1 MSYLVVL
8 REHAGRGPVQHRR
21 GLPAWG
27 GSVRPGVVCAL
38 VLTAAAIGYSGAAY
52 ASGSVL
58 YGRIDLGLRNMKDVK
73 AGARSSDLH
82 MDDSSRGRFG
92 IKGEEDLGNGL
103 KVFFQFENRFYGYSG
118 EQDGE
123 QLWKDKAWL
132 GLEKE
137 GVGSLRM
144 GRMSSPIN
152 DRGANGRF
160 EAFDGNT
167 LAGMGGR
174 GAAQVTKWDNTLA
187 LRSAYFGGFSASAA
201 YSFREGQDQK
211 DAYGVSMEYMNQ
223 GWTVAVSWQQ
233 DTSEAKGGTPADH
246 WQTAALAAVYKTDA
260 YRLYGIAAHSWD
272 IGVTDKG
279 RARTYTVGFGIPMGP
294 GEARASYQASMQRH
308 MNGVD
313 RRKDGQRHRL
323 GVGYA
328 YPLSK
333 QTSVNLSVLHDR
345 YQDAAVGRH
354 TGTGWEI
361 ALRKNF

>member
-8 REHAGRGPVQHRR
+8 REPSGRGPVQRRR
-21 GLPAWG
+21 GRPVRG
-27 GSVRPGVVCAL
+27 RSVRSGVVRAL
-38 VLTAAAIGYSGAAY
+38 ALTVAAVGYSAAAF

-103 KVFFQFENRFYGYSG
+103 KAFFQFENRFYGYSG
-118 EQDGE
+118 EQDGD

-137 GVGSLRM
+137 GVGSVRM

-187 LRSAYFGGFSASAA
+187 LRSAYLGGFSASAA

-211 DAYGVSMEYMNQ
+211 DAYGLSMEYLSQ
-223 GWTVAVSWQQ
+223 EWTVAVSWQQ
-233 DTSEAKGGTPADH
+233 DTSQAQRGTPADH

-272 IGVTDKG
+272 IGVTNNG

-294 GEARASYQASMQRH
+294 GEVRASYQASMQRH

-313 RRKDGQRHRL
+313 HRKDGQRHRL

-333 QTSVNLSVLHDR
+333 QTSINASVLHDR

-354 TGTGWEI
+354 AATGWEI